1 MGVGPE
7 ESVANRVAQ
16 ALAGSQGGGTA
27 LELLCAN
34 PSGLPA
40 VGTFLRHFPASAH
53 PVPPNSWEGVGL
65 LDGEF
70 CGATALHRASSNP
83 SITEDLLETIADAA
97 PEAVLLTDELGR
109 LPIHLLAA
117 NPGPS
122 CDIWTLKR
130 LMERTPPPCFKLV
143 SEAPNAP
150 TILHALCGRR
160 EKDDADTAE
169 AVQMLLDACQC
180 QSAAWPGLYYHSPP
194 ASATFH
200 LEDGT
205 AVAKPTWLKKHVDW
219 PQTWTLHRGG
229 ALQLA
234 RQHGLAATVEVLE
247 GAGFVVD
254 ESATDDFAAFWPRR
268 DRTKLFLD
276 AKATKPAPD
285 GTIPFRWCA
294 PLFPWRPDR
303 RGTDRLLCRR
313 DDDDWQNARGELLA
327 GSDAAL
333 WTPWARPGPTARE
346 LAAQAAAEEAER
358 LAAEQEAAAR
368 RAEEEAA
375 AAEAAAEEES
385 AQAEEESKK
394 GKKKKKK

>member
-16 ALAGSQGGGTA
+16 ALAGSQGAGTA
-27 LELLCAN
+27 MELLCAN

-40 VGTFLRHFPASAH
+40 VGTFLRFFPQAAH

-70 CGATALHRASSNP
+70 CGATALHRAASNP

-180 QSAAWPGLYYHSPP
+180 QTAAWPGLYYHSPP

-294 PLFPWRPDR
+294 PLSPRRPPH
-303 RGTDRLLCRR
+303 
-313 DDDDWQNARGELLA
+313 
-327 GSDAAL
+327 AAL
-333 WTPWARPGPTARE
+333 TDFCAAGTTTTGRMREASYSPAAMLRCGLRGPAPARPRASWRRRQRRRRPNEWQRRRRRRHGAPRR
-346 LAAQAAAEEAER
+346 R
-358 LAAEQEAAAR
+358 LRRRLR
-368 RAEEEAA
+368 RA
-375 AAEAAAEEES
+375 S
-385 AQAEEESKK
+385 PST
-394 GKKKKKK
+394 G